1 MENLPCPTRLDM
13 AGAFLRLG
21 VQGFGGQAV
30 LLSLLQRNLV
40 EKRGWLQ
47 DADLPE
53 SLTYTNLLPGST
65 NIQVVAFLGYKLRGL
80 SGTFIATTAFLTPAV
95 LIMLCFAVGYR
106 FLSRFPGVPY
116 ALQGLT
122 AAATGLMLCV
132 AVELF
137 QKQVKTALPFLM
149 ALSAFVG
156 SVRFGINPAF
166 LVFAAGLIGVVR
178 EVGSPQK

>member
-1 MENLPCPTRLDM
+1 M
-13 AGAFLRLG
+13 
-21 VQGFGGQAV
+21 
-30 LLSLLQRNLV
+30 LLSLLQRDLV
-40 EKRGWLQ
+40 EKGGWLQ

-80 SGTFIATTAFLTPAV
+80 SGTLIATTAFLLPAF
-95 LIMLCFAVGYR
+95 LIMLLFAVGYR
-106 FLSRFPGVPY
+106 FLSHLPGVPH

-122 AAATGLMLCV
+122 AATTGLMLCV
-132 AVELF
+132 GWELF
-137 QKQVKTALPFLM
+137 RKQVKTALPFLI

-166 LVFAAGLIGVVR
+166 LELNLVCSFG
-178 EVGSPQK
+178 